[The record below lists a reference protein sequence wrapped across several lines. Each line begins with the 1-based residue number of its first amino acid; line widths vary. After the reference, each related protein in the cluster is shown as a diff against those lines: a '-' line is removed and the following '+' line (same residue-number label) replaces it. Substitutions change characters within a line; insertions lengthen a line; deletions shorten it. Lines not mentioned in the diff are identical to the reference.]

1 MNNQLE
7 HEREN
12 TARISIAAVEVL
24 QLFVQDPGWA
34 EAYARITD
42 RYKDAFMAFLLIP
55 GLARMSAENLVTTFE
70 LAHCVKGKNREEATR
85 RLLLHLGW
93 TQALDALGAEHNIDG
108 LLDWD
113 EERLRQVLE
122 LRYAFV
128 HVKHCVHVFDLDV
141 IRDQQES

>member
-1 MNNQLE
+1 MKDQLKY
-7 HEREN
+7 EREN

-34 EAYARITD
+34 KAYARITD

-55 GLARMSAENLVTTFE
+55 VLQRTSAENLVTTFE
-70 LAHCVKGKNREEATR
+70 LARCVNGKNREEATR

-93 TQALDALGAEHNIDG
+93 TQALEALGAEHNIDG

-113 EERLRQVLE
+113 EERLRRVLE

-128 HVKHCVHVFDLDV
+128 HVKNRVHVFDLDV
-141 IRDQQES
+141 TRDQQES